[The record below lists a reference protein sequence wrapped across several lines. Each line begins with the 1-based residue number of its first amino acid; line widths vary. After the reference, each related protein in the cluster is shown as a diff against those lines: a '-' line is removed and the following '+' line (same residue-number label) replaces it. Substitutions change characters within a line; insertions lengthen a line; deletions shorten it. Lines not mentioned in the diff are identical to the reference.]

1 MVSVPLVSLPSE
13 SVSLLCSRPACQ
25 PPLVRVLL
33 PFSSMFVLPLPVT
46 LTAASPVSLVSILTL
61 SSVTFTVLPSSAS
74 IVTVFEDAVEVSR
87 FVITVSVSFLVVSPF
102 CVTSLPLS
110 PAEIEMSPFSM
121 YHVPA
126 KAGSVI
132 PTTRAA
138 VRARAAARF
147 PVERRAV
154 LTAETGLCPRTR
166 MASLR

>member
-25 PPLVRVLL
+25 PTLVRVLL

-46 LTAASPVSLVSILTL
+46 LTAASPVLLVLILTL
-61 SSVTFTVLPSSAS
+61 SSVTFTVWPSPAS
-74 IVTVFEDAVEVSR
+74 IVTVFEDAVEEPLLL
-87 FVITVSVSFLVVSPF
+87 ITVSVSFSFVVLP
-102 CVTSLPLS
+102 CVTLLPFS
-110 PAEIEMSPFSM
+110 PAEIEISPLSM
-121 YHVPA
+121 YHVSA

-138 VRARAAARF
+138 VRVRAAARF
-147 PVERRAV
+147 AVERRAV

-166 MASLR
+166 IASLR